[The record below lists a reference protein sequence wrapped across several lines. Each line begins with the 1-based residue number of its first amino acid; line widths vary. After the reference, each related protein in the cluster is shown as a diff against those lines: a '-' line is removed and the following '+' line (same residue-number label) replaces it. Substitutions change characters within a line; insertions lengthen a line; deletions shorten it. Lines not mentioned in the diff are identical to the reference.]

1 MEEKIRELVGA
12 VFAPEQIESVKVF
25 NGRAIVTLQNAVE
38 NPEVTGRLKS
48 AISEMDGIAK
58 VSIVYTAPKANIGL
72 KPENPKWEIK
82 GVRKIIGVASGKG
95 GVGKTWFSVTLAH
108 ALSGLRQKTLLF
120 DGDLGL
126 ANIDI
131 QLGMMV

>member
-48 AISEMDGIAK
+48 AI
-58 VSIVYTAPKANIGL
+58 
-72 KPENPKWEIK
+72 
-82 GVRKIIGVASGKG
+82 
-95 GVGKTWFSVTLAH
+95 F
-108 ALSGLRQKTLLF
+108 
-120 DGDLGL
+120 
-126 ANIDI
+126 
-131 QLGMMV
+131 

>member
-48 AISEMDGIAK
+48 AISEMHGIAK
-58 VSIVYTAPKANIGL
+58 V
-72 KPENPKWEIK
+72 
-82 GVRKIIGVASGKG
+82 
-95 GVGKTWFSVTLAH
+95 
-108 ALSGLRQKTLLF
+108 
-120 DGDLGL
+120 
-126 ANIDI
+126 
-131 QLGMMV
+131 